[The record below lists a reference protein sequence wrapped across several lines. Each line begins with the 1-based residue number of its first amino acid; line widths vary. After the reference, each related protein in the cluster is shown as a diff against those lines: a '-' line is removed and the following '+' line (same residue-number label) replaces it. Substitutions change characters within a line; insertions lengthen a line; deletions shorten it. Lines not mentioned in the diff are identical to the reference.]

1 MSRYFYGWYFWC
13 QGEEGTA
20 AVIPA
25 VHLSREKQCC
35 SIQVITPGASLYR
48 EYPVSDFRIDR
59 KKGIIQIGRNWFSRT
74 GISMEFM
81 GREQENSGFEDE
93 LTVRGCLRFGEF
105 TEPDYDIMGPF
116 AYLPE
121 MECRHAVYSMKHE
134 VNGFLSVDDHR
145 MVFQNGEGYME
156 GDSGSSFPKEYI
168 WTQSFF
174 PGGSVMIAA
183 ASVPLAGIK
192 FTGTAGIVRKGKR
205 EYRFATYLGASVTKM
220 GSRELRIRQGR
231 FRLCVRFLGLDGNV
245 LKAPERGSMSREIR
259 ENIACKVEYILTYKD
274 RTLMHVVT
282 DRAAAECEVSLDRA
296 KNHK

>member
-1 MSRYFYGWYFWC
+1 MSRYFYGWYFRC

-25 VHLSREKQCC
+25 VHLSREKRCC

-48 EYPVSDFRIDR
+48 EFPVSDFRIDR

-74 GISMEFM
+74 GISMEFT

-93 LTVRGCLRFGEF
+93 LMVRGCLRFGEF

-116 AYLPE
+116 AYLPG

-192 FTGTAGIVRKGKR
+192 FTGTVGIVRKGKQ

-220 GSRELRIRQGR
+220 ESRELRIRQGR

-282 DRAAAECEVSLDRA
+282 DRAAVECEVSWDRE
-296 KNHK
+296 KNP